1 MKYFPYKQGYTILEL
16 IMVMVIIAML
26 TGILLPVFLHG
37 GIDEGTSTLQSSV
50 FCAKT
55 FATTKRKRCTLTLNA
70 NYYTTPNPSP
80 CTFTIEI
87 EDVDKTVKKL
97 YQLPKYIR
105 FWQYQVVGF
114 SPDNFTSGTKTVY
127 FEPHGIAHDTSGIM
141 TPQDVIITLKDIKT
155 GSTTCRT
162 IIGNTCQIKR

>member
-1 MKYFPYKQGYTILEL
+1 MKYFHYKQGYTIFEL
-16 IMVMVIIAML
+16 IMAVVIIAIL
-26 TGILLPVFLHG
+26 TGMLLPVFLHG

-80 CTFTIEI
+80 CTFTIE
-87 EDVDKTVKKL
+87 DVDKTVKKL

-105 FWQYQVVGF
+105 FSQYQVVG
-114 SPDNFTSGTKTVY
+114 SGAVSFTSGTKTVY

-155 GSTTCRT
+155 GSTTSRT

>member
-1 MKYFPYKQGYTILEL
+1 MKYSHKNQGYTMIEL
-16 IMVMVIIAML
+16 VMVMVIIAIL
-26 TGILLPVFLHG
+26 TGIILPVFLHG
-37 GIDEGTSTLQSSV
+37 GLDEGRNTLQSSV

-55 FATTKRKRCTLTLNA
+55 FATTKRRQCTLTLNA

-80 CTFTIEI
+80 CTFTI

-105 FWQYQVVGF
+105 FWQYQVVG
-114 SPDNFTSGTKTVY
+114 SGSESFISGAKTVY
-127 FEPHGIAHDTSGIM
+127 FEPHGIAHNTSGIM
-141 TPQDVIITLKDIKT
+141 TPQDIIITLKDIKT
-155 GSTTCRT
+155 GSTTSQT